1 MKYEQTIQS
10 LAELVAEQWETI
22 QQKRNYIEYLENEL
36 AAKKNLNTS
45 LESENQILCNDNT
58 KFSESIDKLEADVR
72 NLEKINHALTKRLV
86 ANS

>member
-36 AAKKNLNTS
+36 SRIKSDKAAMHS
-45 LESENQILCNDNT
+45 DIDRLCNDV
-58 KFSESIDKLEADVR
+58 FD
-72 NLEKINHALTKRLV
+72 LTGEMPFITEV
-86 ANS
+86 MS